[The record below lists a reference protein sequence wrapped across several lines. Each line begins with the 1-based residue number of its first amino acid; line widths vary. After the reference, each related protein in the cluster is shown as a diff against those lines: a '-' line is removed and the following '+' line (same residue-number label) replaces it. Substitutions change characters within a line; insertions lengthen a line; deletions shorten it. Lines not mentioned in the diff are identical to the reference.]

1 MIKKD
6 LEKKIKFFEKD
17 LEKKSLF
24 WKKKEVEKVCKMSEN
39 YQRHRWK
46 MMFIHWK
53 MSVLHIKYYCEIH
66 CYHQR
71 KPLKNQV
78 ESLKKNE
85 WNHSKFQRK
94 IKRSHWK
101 NEWKILRE
109 KVNPQQKLK
118 SSAES
123 DERKKKI
130 IEIQKIQGNRK
141 FSQRYFLGKK
151 KKKDTKLSGF
161 WRLRE
166 KNFGKKKKIYI
177 RGVKMH
183 I

>member
-1 MIKKD
+1 
-6 LEKKIKFFEKD
+6 
-17 LEKKSLF
+17 
-24 WKKKEVEKVCKMSEN
+24 MSEN

-118 SSAES
+118 NSAES